1 MIRTGAFT
9 GALFLAF
16 LAGPSQ
22 AQTGPGD
29 AIAGRELAQGECAT
43 CHAVDRSTSKAQ
55 QAPSFTSI
63 ARMPSTTSMSLHA
76 FLLSPHPHM
85 PNYRLSPN
93 EVDDVVSY
101 ILTLRG
107 R

>member
-1 MIRTGAFT
+1 
-9 GALFLAF
+9 
-16 LAGPSQ
+16 
-22 AQTGPGD
+22 
-29 AIAGRELAQGECAT
+29 
-43 CHAVDRSTSKAQ
+43 VDTPTSKDQ

-63 ARMPSTTSMSLHA
+63 ARLPSTTSMSLHA

-101 ILTLRG
+101 IMTLRG